1 METLAV
7 VWAAKHFRTYLL
19 GHHCTVL
26 TDHSA
31 CLSLLNSH
39 HPSAKLARWAMYIQE
54 LDLEIKH
61 KPGKHNTCTNADAL
75 SRNPTEESVQERKQ
89 TAVTCA
95 VAAE

>member
-1 METLAV
+1 
-7 VWAAKHFRTYLL
+7 
-19 GHHCTVL
+19 
-26 TDHSA
+26 
-31 CLSLLNSH
+31 
-39 HPSAKLARWAMYIQE
+39 MYIQE

-95 VAAE
+95 VAAEQLNGPADVTTQSNLKELNQSMMELYQQ